1 MMKKYIFL
9 LTVFLVLSAI
19 PVHAAPIPRESV
31 PTNATEEQIVITESL
46 IGVVL
51 DEVQNGLGY
60 ADAMAK
66 SNRIIFDAWLSGRTS
81 GYAYG
86 DLVNIANNAI
96 WQYRDV
102 FLRPQFYAE
111 NEEKVK
117 YIISDVI
124 DDYKNGIIDYTQAC
138 RNAYIKICQSSVNPT
153 FNYEVEFAKDSCYRD
168 IPAVDGS
175 MLFIA
180 RKLLCE
186 TKQ

>member
-1 MMKKYIFL
+1 MKKYIFV
-9 LTVFLVLSAI
+9 LTAFLVISAI

-66 SNRIIFDAWLSGRTS
+66 SNRIIFDAWLTGQTS

-86 DLVNIANNAI
+86 DLVNVANNAI
-96 WQYRDV
+96 WQYRDMY
-102 FLRPQFYAE
+102 LRPQFYAE
-111 NEEKVK
+111 NEEKVR

-124 DDYKNGIIDYTQAC
+124 DDYKNGITDYTQAC
-138 RNAYIKICQSSVNPT
+138 RNAYIKTCQSVNPT
-153 FNYEVEFAKDSCYRD
+153 FNYDVEFAKDSCYRY
-168 IPAVDGS
+168 IPAVDSG

-180 RKLLCE
+180 RKLLYE
-186 TKQ
+186 AK

>member
-19 PVHAAPIPRESV
+19 PVQAAPIPRESV

-96 WQYRDV
+96 WQYRDMY
-102 FLRPQFYAE
+102 LRPQFYAE
-111 NEEKVK
+111 NVEKVRC
-117 YIISDVI
+117 IIADVI
-124 DDYKNGIIDYTQAC
+124 EDYKNGVINYAKAC
-138 RNAYIKICQSSVNPT
+138 FNARMKLYRSVNPL
-153 FNYEVEFAKDSCYRD
+153 FNSDAEYSIDSCYQD
-168 IPAVDGS
+168 IPSVDNS
-175 MLFIA
+175 LFILA
-180 RKLLCE
+180 RKLILGA
-186 TKQ
+186 K